1 MISYEDFLLNELVGL
16 TGLDDEEISEI
27 LKKIEEERAAHER
40 DDSEN
45 LSSNNVALGR
55 SSKV

>member
-27 LKKIEEERAAHER
+27 LKKIG
-40 DDSEN
+40 
-45 LSSNNVALGR
+45 VARLFR
-55 SSKV
+55 THTLNQK

>member
-40 DDSEN
+40 DDSEKN
-45 LSSNNVALGR
+45 Q
-55 SSKV
+55 